1 MVLHYCS
8 LHQRLFS
15 FTRQTWLPFPA
26 ETIQDLRGYQTLL
39 AAVQADG
46 TLDVRDRP
54 CDHCRDTLRQIAR
67 VPRRRDPSP

>member
-15 FTRQTWLPFPA
+15 FTRQLWVPFSA
-26 ETIQDLRGYQTLL
+26 DLMQDIQGYQALL
-39 AAVQADG
+39 ATDQADVPLRV
-46 TLDVRDRP
+46 LDRS

>member
-15 FTRQTWLPFPA
+15 FTRQRWVPFA
-26 ETIQDLRGYQTLL
+26 ADRIQDIRTYHTLL
-39 AAVQADG
+39 AAVQADT
-46 TLDVRDRP
+46 TLDVQDRS

-67 VPRRRDPSP
+67 VPKRREPPP

>member
-15 FTRQTWLPFPA
+15 VTRQTWLPFSA
-26 ETIQDLRGYQTLL
+26 VTIKDIRGYQALL
-39 AAVQADG
+39 AAVQADVP
-46 TLDVRDRP
+46 LRVLDRP